1 LGFGGLVGANF
12 HLKAGYYCSYSMSEL
27 AAVVEQLIEMPS
39 FKLFSLDYTV
49 SLFSEERLKHF

>member
-1 LGFGGLVGANF
+1 
-12 HLKAGYYCSYSMSEL
+12 MSEL